1 MAKIKEVAPLSPI
14 ARECLELFLFLDR
27 IAPYLPQGRLHGHQ
41 KEMNRT
47 PSILYFSLL
56 LLIVWLFGFCKN
68 ATQKSTS
75 DSPFLNVRDSV
86 AYIGIATCKSCHANV
101 HETFAHTGM
110 GRSFDRA
117 TRQKSAAAYGPHALV
132 YDTLND
138 FYYFPFFKNDS
149 TLQVLEFRLEN
160 GDTVHKKLETVR
172 YIVGSGQ
179 HTNSHILDI
188 NGYVYQ
194 APVTWYTQEKRWD
207 LAPGFRQNNS
217 RFGRL
222 LADECI
228 TCHNHFPEMVPGSIN
243 KFSNM
248 PSGIECERCHGPG
261 KLHVEEMLKGN
272 KVDTSKATDYTIVNP
287 RKLPR
292 DLQMDLCQR
301 CHLQGVAV
309 LEEGKSFFDF
319 KPGMKLNEV
328 MNIFLPRYTDSHEK
342 FIMASQADRLRL
354 SECFK
359 NSPDLSCLTCHN
371 PHKSIEITPAEQYN
385 MACKKCHSEQS
396 CPELTKPGTSL
407 TSHSSPLTSKNCSAC
422 HMPKSGSM
430 DIPHVHITDHRI
442 GVHRIGVLSP
452 QSSVRSFERSEN
464 PELAS
469 GPERSENPE
478 LASDQDNRFLGI
490 QILTKEN
497 PTALDMAKG
506 YLATFDKYIP
516 SPVMLDSAAF
526 YLEKSTEPF
535 DKKFPTLVHLLF
547 SQEKFEDLMAL
558 SAKWPASKA
567 LDGWTAYRI
576 GEAFY
581 KNGHSEKALPYF
593 QKATKAYP
601 FHLDFL
607 EKEGTALGRLGRW
620 QEGKAVLERLIVENP
635 ERPIALTNLGLAYVV
650 EGNIEKGEKLY
661 DQAIGLDPDYEQALI
676 NKAAVCLLQKRRGE
690 AIQLLQRVLKINP
703 ENKQAKE
710 GLERAR
716 GER

>member
-1 MAKIKEVAPLSPI
+1 MK
-14 ARECLELFLFLDR
+14 
-27 IAPYLPQGRLHGHQ
+27 
-41 KEMNRT
+41 RT
-47 PSILYFSLL
+47 SSILLFA
-56 LLIVWLFGFCKN
+56 LILFAVLLFGFCKK
-68 ATQKSTS
+68 ASPERAS
-75 DSPFLNVRDSV
+75 GSPFLNVYDST
-86 AYIGIATCKSCHANV
+86 AYIGMATCKSCHANV
-101 HETFAHTGM
+101 HETFIHTGM
-110 GRSFDRA
+110 GRSFGRA
-117 TRQKSAAAYGPHALV
+117 TRQKSAAEYGPHALV

-160 GDTVHKKLETVR
+160 GDTVHQRLETVR

-188 NGYVYQ
+188 NGYAYQ

-243 KFSNM
+243 KFYNM

-261 KLHVEEMLKGN
+261 KLHAEEMLKGN

-309 LEEGKSFFDF
+309 LETGKSFFDF
-319 KPGMKLNEV
+319 RPGMKLSEV
-328 MNIFLPRYTDSHEK
+328 MNVFLPRYTDSHK
-342 FIMASQADRLRL
+342 NFIMASQADRLRL

-359 NSPDLSCLTCHN
+359 NAPELTCLTCHN

-385 MACKKCHSEQS
+385 NACKKCHSPQT
-396 CPELTKPGTSL
+396 CPTLAN
-407 TSHSSPLTSKNCSAC
+407 TSHPASENCSGC

-430 DIPHVHITDHRI
+430 DIPHVHITDHKI
-442 GVHRIGVLSP
+442 GVHRSQALGGSAT
-452 QSSVRSFERSEN
+452 SEA
-464 PELAS
+464 PGQE
-469 GPERSENPE
+469 
-478 LASDQDNRFLGI
+478 NRFLGI

-497 PTALDMAKG
+497 PTPLDMARG

-526 YLEKSTEPF
+526 YLDKSTEPL

-547 SQEKFEDLMAL
+547 SQGKFEELMAL
-558 SAKWPASKA
+558 AAKWPAGKA
-567 LDGWTAYRI
+567 LDGWTAYRL

-581 KNGHSEKALPYF
+581 KNDQSGRALPLF
-593 QKATKAYP
+593 QMATKAFP

-607 EKEGTALGRLGRW
+607 EKEGTALIRLSRW
-620 QEGKAVLERLIVENP
+620 QEGKQVLEKLIAENP
-635 ERPIALTNLGLAYVV
+635 ERPVALTNLGLAYVM
-650 EGNIEKGEKLY
+650 EGNTETGESLY
-661 DQAIGLDPDYEQALI
+661 DQAIHLDPDYEQALI
-676 NKAAVCLLQKRRGE
+676 NKAAVCLLQNRQGE
-690 AIQLLQRVLKINP
+690 AVQLLQRVLKINP
-703 ENKQAKE
+703 ENNQAKE
-710 GLERAR
+710 GLARAR
-716 GER
+716 AQQ